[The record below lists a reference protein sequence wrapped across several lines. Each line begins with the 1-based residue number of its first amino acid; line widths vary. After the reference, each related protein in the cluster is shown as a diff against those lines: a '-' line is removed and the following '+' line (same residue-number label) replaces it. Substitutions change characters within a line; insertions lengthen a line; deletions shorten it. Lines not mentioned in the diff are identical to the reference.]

1 MAEQTSVE
9 GVEHQLRGL
18 RTRLEEKYGPLRGRI
33 ELEARVSLN
42 LHEIGGLEKAKL
54 EIEGLGHA
62 FRDPALQKRWGT
74 KTSRAILLY
83 GPPGTGKSLLASA
96 LALRAEAALVLLRM
110 ACVLLRWQDQAPVLL
125 RDLLNGL
132 EGAGRVVLFLDELDA
147 LHQER
152 LRLVTSDAARG
163 MMFAFLLVF
172 LDDLEYREEYLV
184 VASTNRPDSIHPD
197 FVRPGRFDRLIEMT
211 LPSPEEQRVILEIHK
226 VRAEAIAGRPLF
238 QPLDYPPLLKRIEGM
253 SGADLAEVIR
263 RALEDKMRLEARGD
277 RPDLVSTEDLV
288 REAEVFRRIREVGER
303 IRTGQY
309 L

>member
-1 MAEQTSVE
+1 MAEQKSVE

-33 ELEARVSLN
+33 DLEGRVSVN
-42 LHEIGGLEKAKL
+42 LDEIGGLEKAKL

-74 KTSRAILLY
+74 KTSRAILFY

-96 LALRAEAALVLLRM
+96 LALRAEATFVLIRM
-110 ACVLLRWQDQAPVLL
+110 ACVLLRWQEQAPVLL

-147 LHQER
+147 LHEER
-152 LRLVTSDAARG
+152 LRTVTSDAARATV
-163 MMFAFLLVF
+163 FAFLLVF
-172 LDDLEYREEYLV
+172 LDDLEFSEEYLV
-184 VASTNRPDSIHPD
+184 VASTNRPDSIPPD
-197 FVRPGRFDRLIEMT
+197 LVRPGRFDRLIEVT
-211 LPSPEEQRVILEIHK
+211 LPSPEEQQVILEIHK
-226 VRAEAIAGRPLF
+226 ARAEATAGRPLF

-253 SGADLAEVIR
+253 SGADLAEILR

-277 RPDLVSTEDLV
+277 QPDLVSTEDLL